1 MERSP
6 HLDLENVGVGFSCS
20 EFAEDDHFGK
30 AKLYLGFQHHW
41 STPGEVVP
49 GWFASSTSP
58 STDGTTD
65 GYLDKYAQLIPGCGK
80 KIWSF
85 ASWFSTVAV
94 STGMRGISGNSD
106 NPTWEPRPEPSSRRD
121 GTSGFRKS
129 PKSHE
134 LTHHFYKT
142 FSMYLNPSY
151 ESVSSCFIP
160 VSLNQPVNPS
170 RTIRVSG
177 GWALQSEQTDSGL
190 VPPGWC
196 WGQMR
201 LHCPGAARA
210 CQRWR
215 EGGAGPEKTP
225 GCSRSRRRLEYGGF
239 HKWRYPK
246 WMVYKRKSNFS

>member
-65 GYLDKYAQLIPGCGK
+65 GYLDKYAQLIPGGGK

-106 NPTWEPRPEPSSRRD
+106 NPTWEPRPEPSSRRGRNIRFQKKPKIPWID
-121 GTSGFRKS
+121 TSFLQDFFHVSQPIIWVSFIMFHPCFFKS
-129 PKSHE
+129 
-134 LTHHFYKT
+134 TGQ
-142 FSMYLNPSY
+142 
-151 ESVSSCFIP
+151 
-160 VSLNQPVNPS
+160 SL
-170 RTIRVSG
+170 
-177 GWALQSEQTDSGL
+177 
-190 VPPGWC
+190 
-196 WGQMR
+196 
-201 LHCPGAARA
+201 
-210 CQRWR
+210 
-215 EGGAGPEKTP
+215 
-225 GCSRSRRRLEYGGF
+225 
-239 HKWRYPK
+239 
-246 WMVYKRKSNFS
+246 